1 VSGPSRSRRTKGTPR
16 PGILR
21 RGARLALAAGLLGA
35 ALPAGAGQLAPD
47 LQRSLP
53 SAAPRE
59 RLPVVVLMQE
69 FPGPGRLL
77 DEVRG
82 MGREERR
89 ARVVATLQA
98 LAARSQRGVRAVL
111 EREADGAGRVRVLW
125 GVNGLAF
132 EATPALIARIAELP
146 EVRWVLHDGGRGE
159 PADGTD
165 APGEAGGIPATGPT
179 GGDTSGPNPNATI
192 RGEVT
197 AMGAPQVWSQLGYT
211 GAGVIVAVLDTGVY
225 RDHPD
230 LADHIWTNL
239 DEVPGNGLDDDA
251 NGYVDDTWGWDL
263 CNHDNEPTD
272 GAHGTQ
278 VAGQVAG
285 DGTNGVVTGMAP
297 DAELMVLGF
306 DCSPPDSIGW
316 EASDYAIA
324 NGAHVI
330 TESFIWPWEDPPD
343 YEGWRRQADTE
354 LAAGILHLNAAGN
367 DGQNTGTRPVPYNIG
382 APGNCPPPWLHPEQV
397 LAGGV
402 SSVVA
407 VANIDY
413 ATNTLTPSS
422 SRGPS
427 AWEDIVAWSN
437 PAYPWPLTPG
447 YMDYPHHDGA
457 SMGLLKPDLSAYG
470 NGTSTTCPGTGYCS
484 FSGTSSATPHVAGTV
499 ALMLQANPDATPA
512 ELAEGLMTTAQP
524 RGAPGKNLDYGTGL
538 VQAFPAV
545 LAVESGVVYRS
556 HSILDAALGNGDGG
570 LDPGEQVALSV
581 TAESR
586 TDAPIEG
593 LLAILTTETPGI
605 TIHDRV
611 AYFPALPARGTA
623 ASLAPHFSLTVDP
636 SACGTIAIFDL
647 EFRYGRSVRRSGFRV
662 RIGTETPLSGFD
674 WDMETAAG
682 WTSDPGTAT
691 KGAWTREDPVG
702 VSVTGGLSN
711 PEDDTTPAP
720 GVACWVTGSGGGGA
734 NTNDVDGGS
743 AFLRSPLFG
752 APHVYEMTLRYDRWY
767 YDDSASSDS
776 FKAEVSNDD
785 GANWTLLE
793 QRVSPT
799 GGWAPF
805 STNLLMVLTP
815 SETMRLRFTTTD
827 GGTDSVV
834 EAAVDEVH
842 LAGMWVDCQAFTP
855 PPLARPNPVG
865 DTLRVDAD
873 PAGHAVL
880 TWAAP
885 PVDGSHDPATLYR
898 IERALTAQGPWS
910 EAGTATST
918 RWVDVD
924 ALGTPDPFFYR
935 VTARNSGGSE

>member
-382 APGNCPPPWLHPEQV
+382 APGNCPPPWLHPDQV

-484 FSGTSSATPHVAGTV
+484 FSGTYSATPHVAGTV

>member
-1 VSGPSRSRRTKGTPR
+1 MSRRRYEAR
-16 PGILR
+16 PGRGFR
-21 RGARLALAAGLLGA
+21 RSLAGRLAGSVLGAWLAAA
-35 ALPAGAGQLAPD
+35 TLPATAGALAP
-47 LQRSLP
+47 SLEQALATAGP
-53 SAAPRE
+53 GD
-59 RLPVVVLMQE
+59 RLPVVVLMEE
-69 FPGPGRLL
+69 FPAPGRLL

-82 MGREERR
+82 MRREERR
-89 ARVVATLQA
+89 AHVVSTLQA
-98 LAARSQRGVRAVL
+98 LAARSQRGVHAVL
-111 EREADGAGRVRVLW
+111 AREGGAGPRVRVLW
-125 GVNGLAF
+125 GVNGLAL
-132 EATPALIARIAELP
+132 EATPELIARLAELP

-159 PADGTD
+159 PADGTGT
-165 APGEAGGIPATGPT
+165 PTTGPT
-179 GGDTSGPNPNATI
+179 GGDTSGPNPEATI

-197 AMGAPQVWSQLGYT
+197 AMGAPQVWNQLGYT

-225 RDHPD
+225 RNHPD

-239 DEVPGNGLDDDA
+239 DEIPGNGLDDDA

-263 CNHDNEPTD
+263 CNHDNEPTS
-272 GAHGTQ
+272 GSHGTQ

-343 YEGWRRQADTE
+343 YEGWRRQTDTE
-354 LAAGILHLNAAGN
+354 LAAGVLHLNAAGN
-367 DGQNTGTRPVPYNIG
+367 DGQNTTNRPIPYNVS
-382 APGNCPPPWLHPEQV
+382 APGNCPPPWLHPDQALV
-397 LAGGV
+397 GGL
-402 SSVVA
+402 SSVVT

-413 ATNTLTPSS
+413 ASNTLTPSS

-457 SMGLLKPDLSAYG
+457 QIGLLKPDLSAYG
-470 NGTSTTCPGTGYCS
+470 NGTTSTCPGTGYCG
-484 FSGTSSATPHVAGTV
+484 FSGTSSATPHVTGIV
-499 ALMLQANPDATPA
+499 ALMLQANPEATPA
-512 ELAEGLMTTAQP
+512 ELAEALMTTAQP

-538 VQAFPAV
+538 VQAYPAV

-556 HSILDAALGNGDGG
+556 HAVDDAALGNGDAG
-570 LDPGEQVALSV
+570 LDPGEQVVLSV

-586 TDAPIEG
+586 TDAPIAG
-593 LLAILTTETPGI
+593 LQAILTTETPGI
-605 TIHDRV
+605 TIHNRV
-611 AYFPALPARGTA
+611 ATFPTLPARGTVV
-623 ASLAPHFSLTVDP
+623 SLAPHFSLTVDP
-636 SACGTIAIFDL
+636 SACGAIAIFDL
-647 EFRYGRSVRRSGFRV
+647 EFRYGSSVRRSSFRV
-662 RIGTETPLSGFD
+662 RVGSETPLSGFD

-720 GVACWVTGSGGGGA
+720 GVACWVTGSGGGSA
-734 NTNDVDGGS
+734 NSNDVDGGS
-743 AFLRSPLFG
+743 TYLRSPLFG

-785 GANWTLLE
+785 GASWTLLE

-799 GGWAPF
+799 SGWAPF
-805 STNLLMVLTP
+805 SVDLMTVLAP
-815 SETMRLRFTTTD
+815 SDRMRLRFTATD

-842 LAGMWVDCQAFTP
+842 IAGMWVDCQAFTP

-880 TWAAP
+880 TWTAP
-885 PVDGSHDPATLYR
+885 PVDGSHGPATLYR
-898 IERALTAQGPWS
+898 IERALAPQGPWA

-918 RWVDVD
+918 RWADVD
-924 ALGTPDPFFYR
+924 ALRDPAPSFYR